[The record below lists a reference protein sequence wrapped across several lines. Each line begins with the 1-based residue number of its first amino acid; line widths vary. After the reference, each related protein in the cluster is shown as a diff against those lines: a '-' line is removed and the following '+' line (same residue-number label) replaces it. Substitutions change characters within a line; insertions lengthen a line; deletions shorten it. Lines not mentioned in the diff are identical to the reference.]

1 MEVQV
6 AEVVDVGASDNGVG
20 AGDVVAG
27 DVGAGDAGQALILDD
42 TNILITLAVSLDQ
55 EVAIRTF
62 FQVNDW
68 PLIEGGNLNTHLA
81 HYPH

>member
-20 AGDVVAG
+20 AG

-68 PLIEGGNLNTHLA
+68 PLIEGGNLNTHHA